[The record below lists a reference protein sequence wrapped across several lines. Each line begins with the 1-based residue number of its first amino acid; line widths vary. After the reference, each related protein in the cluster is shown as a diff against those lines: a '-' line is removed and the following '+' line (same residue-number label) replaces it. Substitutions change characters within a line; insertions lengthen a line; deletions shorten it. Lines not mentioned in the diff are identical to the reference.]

1 VSDLD
6 AVRRNL
12 ASLNEIIAEMTAKVS
27 DDPAFTAMTRDIL
40 RDHSWE
46 LGYEFQ
52 GERPPARRLRPVPR
66 PGGLPAR
73 GAACPA
79 SPARTRGDDCAP
91 R

>member
-6 AVRRNL
+6 AVKRNL

-52 GERPPARRLRPVPR
+52 GERPPADFGRCPG
-66 PGGLPAR
+66 PGGCLP
-73 GAACPA
+73 GEPCPY
-79 SPARTRGDDCAP
+79 RGDDCAP